1 MKILVSG
8 AGVAGLSLARD
19 LGMRGH
25 QLTIVERADRLR
37 GNGSPIDVRGDAIEV
52 AEKMGILPAV
62 RDARIRMTEQVH
74 FVDENGAAVGR
85 LPDDIGDSSDDIEIT
100 REDLA
105 RILADALPRTVD
117 LRLSESVNS
126 IAEHDDRVDVGFAS
140 GTAES
145 FDLVLGADG
154 MHSAVRRLAFG
165 PEQEWIR
172 HLGLYVAIIDMP
184 GEADADAE
192 RINPMYSY
200 PGHLAGIARFKDRAI
215 GLLMFLSDPIDY
227 DYRDVEAQKN
237 ILFDHF
243 AECRSW
249 KVQTILEAVR
259 ADPDIYFDSV
269 SQIHMPTWHR
279 GRVALVGDAAHC
291 ASPLAGR
298 GASLA
303 MTGAQFLAEELERSN
318 GDHVTA
324 FPRYEARQRPYAD
337 FAQGTV
343 KGGGALLVPPTQEAI
358 VARNQLL
365 QPVAAETP
373 AQA

>member
-8 AGVAGLSLARD
+8 AGVAGLSLGRD

-25 QLTIVERADRLR
+25 DVTIVERADRLR

-74 FVDENGAAVGR
+74 FVDEDGAAVGR
-85 LPDDIGDSSDDIEIT
+85 LPDDIGDSPDDIEIA
-100 REDLA
+100 REDLS
-105 RILADALPRTVD
+105 RILADALPETVD
-117 LRLSESVNS
+117 LRLGESVNS

-140 GTAES
+140 GNSES
-145 FDLVLGADG
+145 FDVVLGADG
-154 MHSAVRRLAFG
+154 MHSVVRRLVFG
-165 PEQEWIR
+165 PEQDWIR
-172 HLGLYVAIIDMP
+172 YLGLYVAIVDMP
-184 GEADADAE
+184 GEADAEAE
-192 RINPMYSY
+192 RISPMYSY
-200 PGHLAGIARFKDRAI
+200 PGHLAGIGRFKDRAI
-215 GLLMFLSDPIDY
+215 GILMFASDPIAY
-227 DYRDVEAQKN
+227 DYRDVEAQKT
-237 ILFDHF
+237 ILLGQF

-249 KVQTILEAVR
+249 KVQTILDAVR
-259 ADPDIYFDSV
+259 ADPDIYFDSI

-298 GASLA
+298 GTSLA
-303 MTGAQFLAEELERSN
+303 MTGAQFLAEELERSD

-324 FPRYEARQRPYAD
+324 FPRYEARQRPYVE

-358 VARNQLL
+358 IARNQLL
-365 QPVAAETP
+365 QPVAVG
-373 AQA
+373 Q

>member
-8 AGVAGLSLARD
+8 AGVAGLALGRD

-25 QLTIVERADRLR
+25 HLTLVERADRLR

-74 FVDENGAAVGR
+74 FVDENGAVVGR
-85 LPDDIGDSSDDIEIT
+85 LPDDIGDSSDDIEIA

-105 RILADALPRTVD
+105 RILADALPETVD

-126 IAEHDDRVDVGFAS
+126 IAEHDDRVDVEFAS
-140 GTAES
+140 GNSES

-154 MHSAVRRLAFG
+154 MHSAVRRLVFG
-165 PEQEWIR
+165 PEQDWIR
-172 HLGLYVAIIDMP
+172 HLGLYVAITDMP
-184 GEADADAE
+184 GEGDADAE

-243 AECRSW
+243 AEGRSW

-303 MTGAQFLAEELERSN
+303 MTGAQFLAEELERSK

-324 FPRYEARQRPYAD
+324 FPRYEARQRPYVD

-343 KGGGALLVPPTQEAI
+343 KGGSALLVPPTQEAI

-365 QPVAAETP
+365 QPVAAGR
-373 AQA
+373 